1 MWLELINHRLSIDE
15 TIFFVQGLGLWL
27 QDTADDMFVAL
38 STKEI
43 RQRWSSADHSANSGH
58 ARRHGRQTSCFQ
70 RFASLDRKLRGTNF
84 PHVPFSLF
92 LSKKFYYSQGLLDRW
107 QTVWRPVQNHSRR
120 FRPGTWQTLPR
131 HRTAFRPIWQSCH
144 DGWWSRCVL
153 QRHFRHMHDTNQS
166 QLSLGAGT
174 LICLAKI
181 RRNDAIVPFFF
192 PGSSLL
198 RNKCHCTQIAKERLH
213 PVGSIARFSSQ
224 FVLQFVSAPVS
235 ADMNVK
241 VRKYVKYN
249 FFFIL

>member
-15 TIFFVQGLGLWL
+15 TIYFVQGLGLWL

-181 RRNDAIVPFFF
+181 RRNDAIVPFFSQD
-192 PGSSLL
+192 PHYCGTNATALKL
-198 RNKCHCTQIAKERLH
+198 QKKGYIQWVRLQDFLH
-213 PVGSIARFSSQ
+213 NSFYNLCLPQ
-224 FVLQFVSAPVS
+224 FRPTWTWKSG
-235 ADMNVK
+235 NT
-241 VRKYVKYN
+241 
-249 FFFIL
+249 

>member
-1 MWLELINHRLSIDE
+1 MKPFTLSKGWGCGYRTLQTICSWLCLQKKSASDDQVP
-15 TIFFVQGLGLWL
+15 TIPQIQAMLVDMEDKPAAFKGSRHWIGSFEVQISLMSHFPFFCL
-27 QDTADDMFVAL
+27 
-38 STKEI
+38 
-43 RQRWSSADHSANSGH
+43 
-58 ARRHGRQTSCFQ
+58 
-70 RFASLDRKLRGTNF
+70 
-84 PHVPFSLF
+84 
-92 LSKKFYYSQGLLDRW
+92 KKFYYSQGLLDCW